1 MFEQLLTMGYTVN
14 IAKQA
19 LINVKNESV
28 PAAVDE
34 IFKLKEE

>member
-1 MFEQLLTMGYTVN
+1 MGYTVN

-28 PAAVDE
+28 TVAVDE
-34 IFKLKEE
+34 ILKLKEE